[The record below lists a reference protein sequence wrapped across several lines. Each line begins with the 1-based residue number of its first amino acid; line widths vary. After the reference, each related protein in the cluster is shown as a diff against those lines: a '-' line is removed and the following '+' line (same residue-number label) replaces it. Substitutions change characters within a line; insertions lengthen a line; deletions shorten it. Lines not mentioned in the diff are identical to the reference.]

1 MRNLIQIRS
10 IKISSLVAC
19 VVLASACG
27 KTTDIARVR
36 LDIGVPTE
44 QGLKSINLMED
55 FSNLSQFEKAHL
67 KKASCK
73 QQNLVAAVQL
83 DGDNKQLFSYP
94 IEISSTAGIPTDA
107 ATVTQLFSTATLAK
121 PIEFGVPK
129 GANFEFAIVGFFLE
143 PVDNNGDGVC
153 DRTSDNLPPSGSNE
167 RTTYTAMG
175 HGKAVVDNN
184 TVLPVTVWTVAAN
197 ANMGSPASATC
208 TVSSTGEVLCPK
220 NDFFKLYRIYTTT
233 VTKMRVEYLF
243 ANNRPFR
250 LVQTFTAAIANGTP
264 GVYLPHL
271 FPMEVN
277 YEVSGATI
285 TQKIDSPTTTAVN
298 NDIYRAFHAINL

>member
-1 MRNLIQIRS
+1 
-10 IKISSLVAC
+10 
-19 VVLASACG
+19 
-27 KTTDIARVR
+27 
-36 LDIGVPTE
+36 
-44 QGLKSINLMED
+44 MED
-55 FSNLSQFEKAHL
+55 FSNLSQFEKAYL

-73 QQNLVAAVQL
+73 QLNLVAAVQL
-83 DGDNKQLFSYP
+83 DGDNKQIFSYP

-129 GANFEFAIVGFFLE
+129 GSNFEFAVVGFFLE
-143 PVDNNGDGVC
+143 PIDNNGDGVC
-153 DRTSDNLPPSGSNE
+153 DRTTNNTIPDGSNE

-208 TVSSTGEVLCPK
+208 TVSSTGEAVCPK
-220 NDFFKLYRIYTTT
+220 NDFFKLYRVYTTA
-233 VTKMRVEYLF
+233 VTKMRAEYLF

-250 LVQTFTAAIANGTP
+250 LVQTFTAATANGTP

-271 FPMEVN
+271 FPMEVS
-277 YEVSGATI
+277 YEFSGATF
-285 TQKIDSPTTTAVN
+285 TQKIDSPTATAVN
-298 NDIYRAFHAINL
+298 SDPARAFHAINL